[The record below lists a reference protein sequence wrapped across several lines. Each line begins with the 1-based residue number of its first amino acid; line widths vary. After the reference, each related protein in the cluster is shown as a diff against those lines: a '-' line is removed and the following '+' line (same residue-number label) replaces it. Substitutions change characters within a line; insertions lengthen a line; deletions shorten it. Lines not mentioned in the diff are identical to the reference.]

1 MMDEYALTAQT
12 DIPPATVAAAAAAA
26 SNGYLLNHLVHH
38 QPAGQRSIVSTSFQA
53 LY

>member
-12 DIPPATVAAAAAAA
+12 DIPPATVAAAAAA

>member
-12 DIPPATVAAAAAAA
+12 VATVAAAAAAA